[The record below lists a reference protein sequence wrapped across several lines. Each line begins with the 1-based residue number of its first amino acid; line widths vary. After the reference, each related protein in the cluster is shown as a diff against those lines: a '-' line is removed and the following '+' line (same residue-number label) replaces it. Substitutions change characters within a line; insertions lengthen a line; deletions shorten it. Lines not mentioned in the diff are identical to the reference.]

1 MSVRDELE
9 RIRKHNN
16 GLLRPE
22 DVVEAAKLKSSP
34 LHDKFDW
41 DDGTAAHNWRL
52 EQARRII
59 RVFVQVIDTGKGM
72 AESRV
77 FVALSSD
84 KSIGGGYRV
93 LTDVLDDESLRKVL
107 LQDAYED
114 MRRFTQKYSTLIEL
128 DEVFRAMDEVKRKR
142 KHDTKVLVAR

>member
-9 RIRKHNN
+9 RIRGRND

-22 DVVEAAKLKSSP
+22 DVVKAAKPKSSP

-52 EQARRII
+52 EQARHLI
-59 RVFVQVIDTGKGM
+59 RVFVQVIDTGEGNT
-72 AESRV
+72 ESRM

-84 KSIGGGYRV
+84 RPGGGGYRV
-93 LTDVLDDESLRKVL
+93 LTDVLGDDALRGAL
-107 LQDAYED
+107 LQDAFDD
-114 MRRFTQKYSTLIEL
+114 MRRFTQKYSTLVEL
-128 DEVFRAMDEVKRKR
+128 ADVFKAINRVNRTQAMRIF
-142 KHDTKVLVAR
+142 VAR

>member
-1 MSVRDELE
+1 MIVQDELE
-9 RIRKHNN
+9 RIRGRND

-22 DVVEAAKLKSSP
+22 DVVKAARPKSSP

-52 EQARRII
+52 EQARHLI
-59 RVFVQVIDTGKGM
+59 RVFVQVIDTGEGNT
-72 AESRV
+72 ESRM

-84 KSIGGGYRV
+84 RPGGGGYRV
-93 LTDVLDDESLRKVL
+93 LTEVLGDDTLRRAL

-114 MRRFTQKYSTLIEL
+114 MRRFTQKYSTLVEL
-128 DEVFRAMDEVKRKR
+128 TDVFRAMDKVNRNQT
-142 KHDTKVLVAR
+142 TKTLVAR

>member
-1 MSVRDELE
+1 MSIQDELE
-9 RIRKHNN
+9 KIRKRNH

-22 DVVEAAKLKSSP
+22 DVVKAAEPKSSP

-41 DDGTAAHNWRL
+41 KNSTAAHKWRL
-52 EQARRII
+52 EQARHII
-59 RVFVQVIDTGKGM
+59 RVFVQVIDTGKGS

-84 KSIGGGYRV
+84 MPGGGGYRI
-93 LTDVLDDESLRKVL
+93 LTDVLGDETLRKTL

-114 MRRFTQKYSTLIEL
+114 MRRFTQKYAALEEL
-128 DEVFRAMDEVKRKR
+128 ADVFEAMDKAKRKQT
-142 KHDTKVLVAR
+142 TKILVAR